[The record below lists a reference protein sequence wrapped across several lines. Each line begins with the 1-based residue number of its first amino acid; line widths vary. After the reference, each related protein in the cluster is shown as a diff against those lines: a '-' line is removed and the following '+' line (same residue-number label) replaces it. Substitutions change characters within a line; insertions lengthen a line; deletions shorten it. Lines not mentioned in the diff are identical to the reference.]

1 MTPHRKWFNESIPL
15 IKTHATYMGDR
26 RIQQAIGVGTI
37 IIHLYSSHEIN
48 VQNVQNVLDV
58 PRINKNLL
66 SIGQT
71 TALGLQ
77 MLIKD
82 DTCWISTKNSQGIF
96 FKSKLKG
103 KESLSCGSKD
113 YNGTKSCSCAHS
125 FFSEEEFTMLSF
137 QRFGHLGI

>member
-1 MTPHRKWFNESIPL
+1 MTPHRKWFHDSIPF

-48 VQNVQNVLDV
+48 VQNVLDV
-58 PRINKNLL
+58 PKINKNLL
-66 SIGQT
+66 STGQT
-71 TALGLQ
+71 AVLGLQ

-96 FKSKLKG
+96 LNQS
-103 KESLSCGSKD
+103 
-113 YNGTKSCSCAHS
+113 
-125 FFSEEEFTMLSF
+125 
-137 QRFGHLGI
+137 

>member
-1 MTPHRKWFNESIPL
+1 
-15 IKTHATYMGDR
+15 MGDK

-37 IIHLYSSHEIN
+37 IIHLYSSHEID
-48 VQNVQNVLDV
+48 VQNVLDV

-82 DTCWISTKNSQGIF
+82 DT
-96 FKSKLKG
+96 
-103 KESLSCGSKD
+103 
-113 YNGTKSCSCAHS
+113 
-125 FFSEEEFTMLSF
+125 
-137 QRFGHLGI
+137 